1 MAAAPPLRCYHNF
14 FHSNNRFKILTL
26 DSIVSPE
33 NSLEKKKKLEFR
45 IGRKDCARGI
55 RGGD

>member
-1 MAAAPPLRCYHNF
+1 MAAALPLHCYHNF

-33 NSLEKKKKLEFR
+33 NSLEKKKETR
-45 IGRKDCARGI
+45 I
-55 RGGD
+55 